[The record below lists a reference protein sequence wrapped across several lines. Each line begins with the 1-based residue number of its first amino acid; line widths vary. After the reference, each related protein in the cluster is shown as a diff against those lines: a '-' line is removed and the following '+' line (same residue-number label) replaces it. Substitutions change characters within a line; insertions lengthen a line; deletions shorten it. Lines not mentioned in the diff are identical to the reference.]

1 MNNGFERVIHDQD
14 INTALILN
22 TLCLMKLKRLANI
35 GEKKWL
41 GLNKGQMGAQFSTF
55 RRTPRFFFLSIA
67 DDLIFEL
74 MKLAPAT

>member
-1 MNNGFERVIHDQD
+1 MFNEVK
-14 INTALILN
+14 
-22 TLCLMKLKRLANI
+22 TLRKHRR
-35 GEKKWL
+35 KKNWL